1 MPWRKRWVENSRRS
15 QVKRKGSD
23 NLTEASKVQN
33 LNNLLGV
40 NDHKFLLDAY
50 NGSGGFKDGSYLVSH
65 PRETPEKHN
74 ARKELAYYLNYVAPV
89 VNSHVNP
96 VFRKE
101 PEREW
106 KENPL
111 FSAFV
116 DDVDTLGTS
125 INRFMKRAG
134 LIAKLHAVSFIVI
147 DNVLDQPGNMADV
160 IKQRAL
166 PYAYVVKP
174 SQVKDY
180 KTNKAGKLIELSYTV
195 NSDGTATNQATETW
209 TWTTKQWTCQ
219 YANGEKKQGEH
230 KLGRL
235 PIVPFY
241 ARPYEPGNV
250 LPQSEF
256 FNIAKTNKR
265 LYNLCSE
272 IDELIRNQAFN
283 ILTYPADESQTPDD
297 VKEITVGTENVMSYN
312 GALSGKPEFIA
323 PSAEP
328 LQQLRDERKDLIV
341 EIYRMAELS
350 HVTGVET
357 KNSGVAKQWDFE
369 NTNQVLSDFAL
380 NAEEAERE
388 VAKVFELWTNTTVDY
403 YCKYSD
409 DFGIVDVAAA
419 LDEVGKALDLNIGGQ
434 FNVEAK
440 KKAVAVYLNDLP
452 EDRYDKVVDD
462 IEARGQDETYNFN
475 GAQVSSA
482 VDVMAGVAEQR
493 IAPDAAALM
502 LQAFFGMDVDR
513 ANEMVKAQTSMI
525 GKVPR
530 QGPTVTD
537 NAAA

>member
-1 MPWRKRWVENSRRS
+1 M
-15 QVKRKGSD
+15 
-23 NLTEASKVQN
+23 TEASKVQN
-33 LNNLLGV
+33 LNEFFSV
-40 NDHKFLLDAY
+40 NDYKFLLDAY
-50 NGSGGFKDGSYLVSH
+50 NGTGGFKDGSYLVSH
-65 PRETPEKHN
+65 PRETPEKYN
-74 ARKELAYYLNYVAPV
+74 ARKNLAYYLNYVAPV

-101 PEREW
+101 PERAWE
-106 KENPL
+106 ENLL
-111 FSAFV
+111 FSTFME
-116 DDVDTLGTS
+116 DVDTLGTS

-134 LIAKLHAVSFIVI
+134 FIAKLHAVAFIVI
-147 DNVLDQPGNMADV
+147 DNVQEQPGNMSDV

-166 PYAYVVKP
+166 PYAYIIKP
-174 SQVKDY
+174 SQVIGY
-180 KTNKAGKLIELSYTV
+180 KTNKAGKLIEFSYTV
-195 NSDGTATNQATETW
+195 NTDSNVNNQTTETW
-209 TWTTKQWTCQ
+209 KWTNTTWSCQ
-219 YANGEKKQGEH
+219 YANGDKKEGKH
-230 KLGRL
+230 YLNRL
-235 PIVPFY
+235 PVVPFY

-283 ILTYPADESQTPDD
+283 ILIYPADASQTPEE

-312 GALSGKPEFIA
+312 GELSGKPEFIA

-380 NAEEAERE
+380 NAEEVERE
-388 VAKVFELWTNTTVDY
+388 IARVFELWTNTDVGY

-409 DFGIVDVAAA
+409 DFGIVDVSAA
-419 LDEVGKALDLNIGGQ
+419 LDEVSKALDLDIGGQ
-434 FNVEAK
+434 FNVETK

-452 EDRYDKVVDD
+452 EDRYDAVVDD
-462 IEARGQDETYNFN
+462 IDARGQDEVYNFN

-502 LQAFFGMDVDR
+502 LQTFFGMDADR
-513 ANEMVKAQTSMI
+513 ASEMVKAQTAMI
-525 GKVPR
+525 GKVPI
-530 QGPTVTD
+530 QGTAITG
-537 NAAA
+537 NAAT

>member
-1 MPWRKRWVENSRRS
+1 MTEDTK
-15 QVKRKGSD
+15 VKNAECLFGADD
-23 NLTEASKVQN
+23 N
-33 LNNLLGV
+33 
-40 NDHKFLLDAY
+40 KFLLDAY
-50 NGSGGFKDGSYLVSH
+50 NGTGGFKDGSYLVSH
-65 PRETPEKHN
+65 PRESPEKYN
-74 ARKELAYYLNYVAPV
+74 ARKDLAYYLNYVAPV

-106 KENPL
+106 KKNEL
-111 FSAFV
+111 FSAFTV
-116 DDVDTLGTS
+116 DTDTLGTT

-134 LIAKLHAVSFIVI
+134 LIAKLHAVAFIVI
-147 DNVLDQPGNMADV
+147 DNVQEQPGNMADV

-166 PYAYVVKP
+166 PYAYVIKP
-174 SQVKDY
+174 SQVTDY
-180 KTNKAGKLIELSYTV
+180 KTNKAGKLIKFSYTV
-195 NSDGTATNQATETW
+195 NTDSNANGQATETW
-209 TWTTKQWTCQ
+209 TWTNTSWSCQ
-219 YANGEKKQGEH
+219 YANGEKIEGPH
-230 KLGRL
+230 NLNRL
-235 PIVPFY
+235 PVVPFY

-283 ILTYPADESQTPDD
+283 ILTYPASEGQNQDD
-297 VKEITVGTENVMSYN
+297 VKEITVGTENVMSYD
-312 GALSGKPEFIA
+312 GSLSSKPEFIA
-323 PSAEP
+323 PSADP
-328 LQQLRDERKDLIV
+328 LQQLRDERKDLIE

-357 KNSGVAKQWDFE
+357 KASGVAKQWDF
-369 NTNQVLSDFAL
+369 NQTNQVLSDFAL

-409 DFGIVDVAAA
+409 DFGIVDVSAA
-419 LDEVGKALDLNIGGQ
+419 LDEVSKALDLNVGGQ
-434 FNVEAK
+434 FNVETK

-452 EDRYDKVVDD
+452 EDRYDAVVED
-462 IEARGQDETYNFN
+462 INSRGQDETYNFN

-502 LQAFFGMDVDR
+502 LQAFFGMDADR
-513 ANEMVKAQTSMI
+513 ANEMVKAQTAMI
-525 GKVPR
+525 GKVPI
-530 QGPTVTD
+530 QGTAVTG